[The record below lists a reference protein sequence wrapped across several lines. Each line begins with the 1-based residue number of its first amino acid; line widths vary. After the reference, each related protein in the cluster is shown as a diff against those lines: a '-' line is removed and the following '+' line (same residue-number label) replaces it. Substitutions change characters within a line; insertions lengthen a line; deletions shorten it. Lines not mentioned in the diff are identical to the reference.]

1 MVAFFSNYIKQEL
14 PDLESIVQED
24 SQGDSSIS
32 IDSDEAPDF
41 SLLDPDLVNVEI
53 KCEPEAMHFHT
64 DDSQDDSSMQQLQ
77 FRSLNGDNTCKNV
90 IKEEIPSSSPDQP
103 TVPSTNESSYE
114 DIAFAPPELKR
125 KKGKPKKGQERVIRG
140 TETVL
145 GPVVAEETSPT
156 PDSVP
161 DLSSGGS
168 AAHAFIRSGTMI
180 FPLSSSPQSQD
191 PSVQTTSALGIG
203 GDAASLVDGHVGEG
217 ENSGTGV
224 RKSNTPK
231 KSIQGI
237 HTKKLK
243 ELKQLNVQESKVT
256 VELEKLDKLMNDEMM
271 KVIKKYEK
279 LKKEKYAEL
288 KEIQKEMKGVINA

>member
-32 IDSDEAPDF
+32 DSEVPDF

-77 FRSLNGDNTCKNV
+77 FRSLNGDNSCKNI

-103 TVPSTNESSYE
+103 NVPSNESSYE

-203 GDAASLVDGHVGEG
+203 GDAASLEDGQVGEG

>member
-1 MVAFFSNYIKQEL
+1 MVLFFSNYIKQEL

-32 IDSDEAPDF
+32 DSEVPDF

-64 DDSQDDSSMQQLQ
+64 DDSQDDSSMQELQ
-77 FRSLNGDNTCKNV
+77 FRSLNGDNSCKNI
-90 IKEEIPSSSPDQP
+90 IKEEVPSSSPDQP
-103 TVPSTNESSYE
+103 TVPSNECSNE

-156 PDSVP
+156 PDTVP
-161 DLSSGGS
+161 DLSSCGS
-168 AAHAFIRSGTMI
+168 AAHAFIRSGSMI
-180 FPLSSSPQSQD
+180 FPLSSPSQPQD
-191 PSVQTTSALGIG
+191 PAVQTTSALGIG
-203 GDAASLVDGHVGEG
+203 GDAASLEDGQVGEG
-217 ENSGTGV
+217 ENCGSGV
-224 RKSNTPK
+224 KESNTPK

-237 HTKKLK
+237 HAKKLK
-243 ELKQLNVQESKVT
+243 ELKQLNVKESKVT

-271 KVIKKYEK
+271 KVIKRYEK
-279 LKKEKYAEL
+279 LRKEKIAEL

>member
-32 IDSDEAPDF
+32 DSEVPDF

-77 FRSLNGDNTCKNV
+77 FRSLNGDNSCKNI

-203 GDAASLVDGHVGEG
+203 GDAASLEDGQVGEG

>member
-32 IDSDEAPDF
+32 DSEVPDF

-77 FRSLNGDNTCKNV
+77 FRSLNGDNSCKNI
-90 IKEEIPSSSPDQP
+90 IKEEIPSSSPYQP
-103 TVPSTNESSYE
+103 TVPSNESSYE

-180 FPLSSSPQSQD
+180 FPLSSSPQSKD

-203 GDAASLVDGHVGEG
+203 GDAASLEDGQVGEG

>member
-32 IDSDEAPDF
+32 DSEVPDF

-53 KCEPEAMHFHT
+53 KCEPEAMHFHA

-77 FRSLNGDNTCKNV
+77 FRSLNGDNSCKNV
-90 IKEEIPSSSPDQP
+90 IKEEIPSSSPYQP
-103 TVPSTNESSYE
+103 TVPSNESSYE

-156 PDSVP
+156 PDTVP

-191 PSVQTTSALGIG
+191 PSVQTTSASGMG
-203 GDAASLVDGHVGEG
+203 GDASSLEDGQVGEV